1 MSMGTEAEQEA
12 QFLAEIQEEYFEVD
26 DPEDSADDVAINV
39 AAITQPTALALR
51 VMDPTIQPCM
61 RSRKRTR
68 GESIKL
74 PMLLIGELP
83 TATDPLPGS
92 YFVTLGLPNRPTV
105 KAIVCEDG
113 ELYIYPHDCFSAAGF
128 KAPHHS
134 MLRLEARFGD
144 FDTKLMAYNGR
155 NRNKIT
161 MGSTKEIVRI
171 LELYSQICH
180 KDTSEFNEVIRRLKT
195 YIV

>member
-1 MSMGTEAEQEA
+1 MSKGIEAEQEA
-12 QFLAEIQEEYFEVD
+12 QFLAEIQNEYHEVYSD
-26 DPEDSADDVAINV
+26 DPADDVSINV
-39 AAITQPTALALR
+39 AAFTQPTALPLR

-61 RSRKRTR
+61 RPRKRTR
-68 GESIKL
+68 GGSIKQ
-74 PMLLIGELP
+74 PMLLLGELP

-92 YFVTLGLPNRPTV
+92 YFVTLGLPDRPTV

-128 KAPHHS
+128 KDPHHS

-144 FDTKLMAYNGR
+144 FDTKLVAYNGR
-155 NRNKIT
+155 SRNKIT
-161 MGSTKEIVRI
+161 MGSPTEVVRI
-171 LELYSQICH
+171 LELYSQTCR